1 MRCKNRP
8 VYLMFFCYGVLS
20 FATYFPK
27 GQTDLRQWLIF
38 LMANFLLYSVYFAL
52 APVSGS
58 LGKLPAMLLNFYI
71 ILLISRQIYKMY
83 FYMQTYHGQNSL
95 PATAVIS
102 AAVIITGLNLFRQEN
117 RRLAKMMF
125 LFTALLLAL
134 AFFLNWEKADGI
146 HVYNIIRYSSNPVYL
161 SVFDFAVPMLV
172 SAEYTGKQGKAEN
185 LAFAA
190 AVFGF
195 FAVVSVFAFCC
206 VGGNILYSLSPL
218 QMLFQLSATGLI
230 KNYDAIY
237 NFFLFFAFFAALT
250 ALVTGLKKIKEDFTH
265 FGNNDLLAV
274 IPMVFAVP
282 YLPDI
287 FWPAAEAVCVLLLVA
302 GRKYEKS

>member
-1 MRCKNRP
+1 MRCENKP

-27 GQTDLRQWLIF
+27 EQTDLWQWLIF
-38 LMANFLLYSVYFAL
+38 LMANFLLYGVYFAL
-52 APVSGS
+52 VPGAGH

-71 ILLISRQIYKMY
+71 ILLIARQIYRMY
-83 FYMQTYHGQNSL
+83 FYMQTYHGKSAL
-95 PATAVIS
+95 PATAAIS

-117 RRLAKMMF
+117 RRLAKIMF

-134 AFFLNWEKADGI
+134 AFFLNREKADGI
-146 HVYNIIRYSSNPVYL
+146 NVYNIVRYTGRPVYL

-172 SAEYTGKQGKAEN
+172 SAEYTGKVGKAEN

-190 AVFGF
+190 SVFGF

-218 QMLFQLSATGLI
+218 QILFQLSATGLI

-250 ALVTGLKKIKEDFTH
+250 ALVSGLKKVKEDFKH

-274 IPMVFAVP
+274 IPLVFAVP

-302 GRKYEKS
+302 GRRYEKG

>member
-1 MRCKNRP
+1 
-8 VYLMFFCYGVLS
+8 
-20 FATYFPK
+20 
-27 GQTDLRQWLIF
+27 
-38 LMANFLLYSVYFAL
+38 
-52 APVSGS
+52 
-58 LGKLPAMLLNFYI
+58 
-71 ILLISRQIYKMY
+71 
-83 FYMQTYHGQNSL
+83 MQTYHGQNSL

-230 KNYDAIY
+230 KNYDA
-237 NFFLFFAFFAALT
+237 
-250 ALVTGLKKIKEDFTH
+250 KKKPSSYAKEGFC
-265 FGNNDLLAV
+265 FRLSKL
-274 IPMVFAVP
+274 
-282 YLPDI
+282 LPDGLW
-287 FWPAAEAVCVLLLVA
+287 FSVGVEGFEQSPQNYGV
-302 GRKYEKS
+302 